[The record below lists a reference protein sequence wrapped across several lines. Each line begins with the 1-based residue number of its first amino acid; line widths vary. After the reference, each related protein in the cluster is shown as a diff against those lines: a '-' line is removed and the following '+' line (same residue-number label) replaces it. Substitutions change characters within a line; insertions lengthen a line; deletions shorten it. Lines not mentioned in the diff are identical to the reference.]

1 MGLKWAREVLME
13 TELVLLEE
21 LEVEKV
27 VEVVEVKVV
36 LEVEEVEAEVELS
49 GDWSHQLPVTP
60 PPPCRL

>member
-1 MGLKWAREVLME
+1 ME